1 MYIYLFNFCY
11 INFER
16 RFNDKQCIIFH
27 IERESLLHKENLNF
41 EQFQRNVELELE
53 AIKLAKKNIEENLKE
68 TLKKRT

>member
-1 MYIYLFNFCY
+1 MFNFCC

-16 RFNDKQCIIFH
+16 RLKEKQCVIFH
-27 IERESLLHKENLNF
+27 IERENLLHKENLNF
-41 EQFQRNVELELE
+41 KQFQRNVELELE